1 MNPPLVLPPAARAVL
16 TRPLACA
23 ALMVLMLMS
32 AAWLPWLFGG
42 MPLLGALATMIGVSL
57 HVLSPG
63 LIALVS
69 FGGGAGFGLKVAA
82 LASLGVGAAAGF
94 ELLPGLIVLLLYGL
108 LPAYAALRMSGQD
121 GMSRSARTLA
131 IALGSAALG
140 GLLLAGAMQDR
151 PVSELIAQWIAP
163 MFVAP
168 PGAEPALVEAV
179 NRARHFSALIL
190 PGMLAFALWMVWWGD
205 VALAR
210 RLAERYG
217 FYQGQPGS
225 ALELRFG
232 KGWVIAF
239 MLALAGANFGSGEA
253 QYLAIN
259 AAIMLGGLIAAQGVA
274 VVHAGLKARGMQMA
288 VALMYLMLLMWSAM
302 IIPFVIV
309 GLLDT
314 WFDYRRNMPAT
325 GGQ

>member
-1 MNPPLVLPPAARAVL
+1 MSAPLVLPPAARAVL

-32 AAWLPWLFGG
+32 AAWLPRLAGG
-42 MPLLGALATMIGVSL
+42 MPLLTTLAAMIGVSL
-57 HVLSPG
+57 HALSPA
-63 LIALVS
+63 LIALVT

-82 LASLGVGAAAGF
+82 LASIGAGAAAGF

-108 LPAYAALRMSGQD
+108 LPVYAALRMSGRD

-151 PVSELIAQWIAP
+151 AVPELIEGWLAP

-168 PGAEPALVEAV
+168 EGADPALMEAM
-179 NRARHFSALIL
+179 NHARHFSALIL
-190 PGMLAFALWMVWWGD
+190 PGMLAFGLWMLWWGD

-210 RLAERYG
+210 RMAERYG
-217 FYQGQPGS
+217 FYQGLPGS
-225 ALELRFG
+225 ALELRLG
-232 KGWVIAF
+232 KGWVMAF
-239 MLALAGANFGSGEA
+239 MLALVGANFGGGEA

-288 VALMYLMLLMWSAM
+288 IGLMYLMLLMWSAM